1 MLVSCPAVYQ
11 IPDGLYSLYI
21 YYVLPRGIPLNCVSL
36 HNLCTASEH
45 SRIAFLCRVPLSSVV
60 GYNTYQTSTLR
71 QPSFGACFIP
81 VGGGSTYKLGD
92 LKPADFDPDNDI
104 IALINPTTLGTDAQ
118 YVYMSKE
125 IADAAA
131 IDEGAAGDYD
141 ELIGW
146 WDAALGVGE
155 DGAKADNVSINVGQA
170 FLGLFE
176 SGNDIGF
183 LSCGEAPAV
192 STSISTGSAKQ
203 PFFASYIPKTI
214 TLSQIVADDFDP
226 DNDVIAVIN
235 PTTLGT
241 DAQYV
246 YMSKEIA
253 DAAAIDEGGA
263 AGDYDELIGWW
274 DAVLGVGEDGAKAD
288 NVNVTPG
295 AAFLGLF
302 ESGNDIT
309 FNFPPAVTE

>member
-1 MLVSCPAVYQ
+1 MKKLMFAAVAAAA
-11 IPDGLYSLYI
+11 GSLMAI
-21 YYVLPRGIPLNCVSL
+21 ESAN
-36 HNLCTASEH
+36 
-45 SRIAFLCRVPLSSVV
+45 VV

-81 VGGGSTYKLGD
+81 VGGGSSYKLGE
-92 LKPADFDPDNDI
+92 LKPADFDPDNDV

-118 YVYMSKE
+118 YVYLSKE

-131 IDEGAAGDYD
+131 IDEGGAAGDYD

-146 WDAALGVGE
+146 WDYLIGVGE

-192 STSISTGSAKQ
+192 STSISTGGLKQ

-214 TLSQIVADDFDP
+214 KLGQIVADDFDP

-274 DAVLGVGEDGAKAD
+274 DYSIGVGEDGAKAD

-309 FNFPPAVTE
+309 FNFPSSLAE

>member
-1 MLVSCPAVYQ
+1 MRDIMVRNDP
-11 IPDGLYSLYI
+11 P
-21 YYVLPRGIPLNCVSL
+21 
-36 HNLCTASEH
+36 
-45 SRIAFLCRVPLSSVV
+45 SVV
-60 GYNTYQTSTLR
+60 GYNTYQTSNLR

-92 LKPADFDPDNDI
+92 MKPTDFDPDNDTI
-104 IALINPTTLGTDAQ
+104 QLINPTTLGTDAA
-118 YVYMSKE
+118 YVYLSKE

-131 IDEGAAGDYD
+131 IEEGGAAGDYD

-146 WDAALGVGE
+146 WDAWIGVGE
-155 DGAKADNVSINVGQA
+155 DGANADNVSINVGTA

-192 STSISTGSAKQ
+192 STSISTDGAKQ
-203 PFFASYIPKTI
+203 PFFASYIPKTL
-214 TLSQIVADDFDP
+214 TLGQIVPEDFDP
-226 DNDVIAVIN
+226 DNDTIQVIN
-235 PTTLGT
+235 PATLGT
-241 DAQYV
+241 DAAYV
-246 YMSKEIA
+246 YLSKEIA
-253 DAAAIDEGGA
+253 DAAAIEEGGA

-274 DAVLGVGEDGAKAD
+274 DAWIGVGEDGAKAD

-309 FNFPPAVTE
+309 FNFPSSLAE